1 MRASP
6 LPRPRLT
13 AYHARSLETYGARVT
28 QLKAPVGG
36 VVPLPELEAALTSA
50 PKPYKLLTFT
60 HVDTSTGVLSDAR
73 AIADTVRRVSP
84 STLIIMDAVCA
95 VASEEIRFD
104 EWALDVVLSAS
115 QKGLGAPPGLS
126 VLLASQRALGVW
138 EARRARGVR
147 EGSYYAGWSRWLPIM
162 RAYEEGKAA
171 YFATPPVNL
180 VYALHASLAL
190 ITRKEGTQFDPAVR
204 AYPFN
209 PRRCRHN

>member
-1 MRASP
+1 MCLSTSV
-6 LPRPRLT
+6 PRLT
-13 AYHARSLETYGARVT
+13 AYHTRSLETYGARVT

-84 STLIIMDAVCA
+84 STLIVMDAVCA

-162 RAYEEGKAA
+162 HAYEEGKAA

-204 AYPFN
+204 AYPNFFF
-209 PRRCRHN
+209 RCRHN

>member
-1 MRASP
+1 M
-6 LPRPRLT
+6 
-13 AYHARSLETYGARVT
+13 T

-73 AIADTVRRVSP
+73 AIAETVRRVSP

-138 EARRARGVR
+138 EERRTRGVR
-147 EGSYYAGWSRWLPIM
+147 EGSYYAGWSKWLPVM
-162 RAYEEGKAA
+162 RAYEEGRAA

-190 ITRKEGTQFDPAVR
+190 ITRKKGTQFDPAVR
-204 AYPFN
+204 ALPPF
-209 PRRCRHN
+209 PLFRAIR